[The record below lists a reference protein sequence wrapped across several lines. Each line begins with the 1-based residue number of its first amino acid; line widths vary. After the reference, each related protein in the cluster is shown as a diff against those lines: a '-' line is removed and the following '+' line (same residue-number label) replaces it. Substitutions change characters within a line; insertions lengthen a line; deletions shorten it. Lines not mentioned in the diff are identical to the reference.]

1 MGAKLIEVALQ
12 MLIAQ
17 AAVGSQEEGFQ
28 IGDQGVYPAGNSL
41 ALRIWDRQN
50 HPANAAQINT
60 PHRLPPFGTA
70 VGTP

>member
-28 IGDQGVYPAGNSL
+28 IGDQGVYPVQSVTVLIKDPVMVDISL
-41 ALRIWDRQN
+41 
-50 HPANAAQINT
+50 T
-60 PHRLPPFGTA
+60 
-70 VGTP
+70 